1 MREEFGSRAY
11 FPDVI
16 NTTFDLPHDI
26 GRVSVSLV
34 VEGADPAVPGTRK
47 RKLTLNGDNGFHNPR
62 VKLPPDLCKKLHN
75 TFKCNIC
82 CSSPIKP
89 PVIFSRCC
97 KRLLGCQ
104 ECMDRWFG
112 GEEGVTRSCPLCRS
126 ERAYADTCIVKGLD
140 ELLKTIAPLVG
151 RGSVDSDREDVSQ
164 P

>member
-62 VKLPPDLCKKLHN
+62 VKLPPDLCKKYLNATSAAHLQ
-75 TFKCNIC
+75 
-82 CSSPIKP
+82 SSRQL
-89 PVIFSRCC
+89 FS
-97 KRLLGCQ
+97 
-104 ECMDRWFG
+104 
-112 GEEGVTRSCPLCRS
+112 
-126 ERAYADTCIVKGLD
+126 ADVVKGSLD
-140 ELLKTIAPLVG
+140 ARNAWIDGLGER
-151 RGSVDSDREDVSQ
+151 RG
-164 P
+164 